1 MWTDPAQTSVEEAG
15 EDAVLAVIL
24 QELGDLFSADSD
36 LAALTTGPG
45 DDAAVLELPEDGA
58 PARLV
63 LTTDTL
69 SQDQDFRPGWWSA
82 ADQGAPMGRA
92 VGLKAAAQN
101 LSDLNAMAATPIA
114 LLVSLT
120 LPGSTPLDWLR
131 GFYRGLAEAAR
142 REGAESCHIAG
153 GDLGTGPG
161 ISVTLTAV
169 GRLSAGHPPLRRTGA
184 RPGDQLAVSGPLGA
198 AAAGLALLEAGHPCG
213 SPALA
218 RLRDAQIAPAPR
230 LTTGAEALAAGT
242 SAGMDLSDGLL
253 RDAGRLARASRVRVR
268 LDKAALAEQA
278 VALLPAAGAL
288 GLSEDQAQEQTL
300 RWAAAG
306 GEDYEL
312 LASFAP
318 EAALPA
324 GFLRVGEILELEQA
338 PESLGEGAPESSGEA
353 GSDADGAREV
363 LLTGAID
370 DRGWDSLRRR

>member
-1 MWTDPAQTSVEEAG
+1 MLNDPDALSVGESG

-24 QELGDLFSADSD
+24 QELGDLHSRETD
-36 LAALTTGPG
+36 LAALALASG
-45 DDAAVLELPEDGA
+45 DDAAVLELPDDGA
-58 PARLV
+58 PARIA

-69 SQDQDFRPGWWSA
+69 SQDQDFRASWWTA
-82 ADQGAPMGRA
+82 PDQGAPMGRA

-120 LPGSTPLDWLR
+120 LPEATPLDWVR
-131 GFYRGLAEAAR
+131 GFYRGLTEAMR
-142 REGAESCHIAG
+142 REGARHCHIAG

-169 GRLSAGHPPLRRTGA
+169 GRLPAGRAPLRRTGA

-198 AAAGLALLEAGHPCG
+198 AAAGLALLEAGHPFAEPRL
-213 SPALA
+213 S

-230 LTTGAEALAAGT
+230 LTTGAQALAAGAT
-242 SAGMDLSDGLL
+242 AGMDLSDGLL
-253 RDAGRLARASRVRVR
+253 RDAGRIARASAVRVL
-268 LDKAALAEQA
+268 LDETALAEQA
-278 VALLPAAGAL
+278 AALLPAAEAL
-288 GLSEDQAQEQTL
+288 GLSATQAHAQVL

-312 LASFAP
+312 LASFPADVT
-318 EAALPA
+318 LPA
-324 GFLRVGEILELEQA
+324 GFLRVGEILDVAETSEA
-338 PESLGEGAPESSGEA
+338 GEEA

-363 LLTGAID
+363 VLTGAIG
-370 DRGWDSLRRR
+370 DRGWDSFRRR